1 MAELLGT
8 KLHFVELN
16 EQLWRS
22 KINSNFS
29 ALASSKTITADY
41 KVDSAPPSGS
51 SFDNNIIANI
61 TSVAADDGIFIML
74 PAASEGRKLHIWRK
88 DTTSTAV
95 GGQGSL
101 LTNRHIWVVPYL
113 TSDPLSRGQVIYGN
127 TKICKWTKTV
137 ATGHVSAAGTSFT
150 NFSHGRSV
158 GDVLAIP
165 SADAANTSMEF
176 FQVASVDDADT
187 ITLNSAATYEV
198 TGLGQYCYYIEQA
211 NTIDLTYTTTAEKN
225 SGLNVVMMCDGTH
238 WHGGL
243 SDN

>member
-113 TSDPLSRGQVIYGN
+113 TSSVNTGVIYGN
-127 TKICKWTKTV
+127 TKICKWTVTA

-150 NFSHGRSV
+150 NVSHGRSV
-158 GDVLAIP
+158 GDMLAIP
-165 SADAANTSMEF
+165 SANASNTSMEF
-176 FQVASVDDADT
+176 FQVASVPDADT
-187 ITLNSAATYEV
+187 ITLNSAATNAV
-198 TGLGQYCYYIEQA
+198 AALSCYYIAQA
-211 NTIDLTYTTTAEKN
+211 NTIDLTFTTNASKN

-243 SDN
+243 LDN